1 MSFDGRYSL
10 LNTDNLTQPI
20 QMQLSQ
26 KQKTL
31 SQFFAAFLKS
41 NLKFEHWEE
50 KDDPH
55 GWCMCQIKDS
65 KKGG

>member
-1 MSFDGRYSL
+1 
-10 LNTDNLTQPI
+10 
-20 QMQLSQ
+20 MQLSQ